1 MCRTDT
7 SAKLAVSDMKI
18 LWDLLGDASKA
29 SSRVRGY
36 WIHDE
41 LTKLGVDSAITH
53 GDSRI
58 DLIRFGLRMLLVDVV
73 VFQKKYSRWHVLLA
87 KWGRLLGKTVI
98 LDIDDAPSRSQNATT
113 LRNVEKMMSI
123 CSVVICGCQKLVDYA
138 SAYSDQVILIPS
150 CIKVDDY
157 TSAEGSDE
165 DNKITLG
172 WIGNGAH
179 YCKDLVEILA
189 GPLRDVAKN
198 CPIRF
203 RIVGACGQQE
213 LKGAFGSIPNMELD
227 LIDQINWSASEAT
240 SNAMEGVD
248 IGVYPLLDN
257 NFNPY
262 KCGFK
267 ALEYMALGIPV
278 IASPVSV
285 SADIVREGVDGFL
298 CHDSVDWVQAIVE
311 LINNKSLRNKMGVS
325 ARDRV
330 EEKFSTRAAAK
341 YLLDELNRV
350 TEKA

>member
-1 MCRTDT
+1 
-7 SAKLAVSDMKI
+7 MKI

-98 LDIDDAPSRSQNATT
+98 LDIDDAPSRSQNAST

-138 SAYSDQVILIPS
+138 GKYSEHVVLIPS
-150 CIKVDDY
+150 CIKLNDY
-157 TSAEGSDE
+157 YSVEDEESDSR
-165 DNKITLG
+165 ITLG

-179 YCKDLVEILA
+179 YCKDLVAILA
-189 GPLRDVAKN
+189 EPLRLVAETQ
-198 CPIRF
+198 PIRF

-213 LKGAFGSIPNMELD
+213 LRDAFGNIPNLD
-227 LIDQINWSASEAT
+227 LELIDQIDWAADGAT
-240 SNAMEGVD
+240 RDAMKGVD
-248 IGVYPLLDN
+248 IGLYPLLKN

-278 IASPVSV
+278 SASPVSV
-285 SADIVREGVDGFL
+285 SADIVRKGVDGFL
-298 CHDSVDWVQAIVE
+298 CHDSADWVQAIE
-311 LINNKSLRNKMGVS
+311 KLIDNESLRSKMGAS

-330 EEKFSTRAAAK
+330 EQNFSTRAAAK
-341 YLLDELNRV
+341 HLLAELNQE
-350 TEKA
+350 TGNL